1 LHKRP
6 NIITKFGKK
15 VATVFTVVLM
25 AALLAIAASA
35 EAGYV
40 NTKQSRLNVRT
51 GAGLTYSVIT
61 ALPKG
66 TKFEILGQ
74 SGDWTKIQ
82 YGNITGYVYSA
93 YVGRYANTA
102 NTANTY
108 RAINL
113 PVPYYTQYDSRWAS
127 IKLGSYGEV
136 IRNIGCTVTSA
147 AMTESYRTGQVI
159 TPATI
164 ASTHSFTPGG
174 ALYWKPHYIRYTG
187 SDWVTYVYNQLAA
200 GRPAI
205 YHGQTKSG
213 IPHWVVIYGY
223 TGGQT
228 LNAANFLIRDPAST
242 ARTTFAQYFAI
253 YPSYVKLVHYK

>member
-1 LHKRP
+1 LYKRIS
-6 NIITKFGKK
+6 IITKFGKK
-15 VATVFTVVLM
+15 VAAVFTVVLM

-40 NTKQSRLNVRT
+40 NTQQTGLNVRT
-51 GAGLTYSVIT
+51 GAGTTYSIIT
-61 ALPKG
+61 SLPKG

-74 SGDWTKIQ
+74 SGEWTRIQ
-82 YGNITGYVYSA
+82 YGSITGYVFSA
-93 YVGRYANTA
+93 YVGRYA

-127 IKLGSYGEV
+127 IKLGSYGQD
-136 IRNIGCTVTSA
+136 IRSIGCTVTSY

-159 TPATI
+159 TPATV
-164 ASTHSFTPGG
+164 ARTSSFTPGG
-174 ALYWKPHYIRYTG
+174 AIYWPSNYIRYTG
-187 SDWVTYVYNQLAA
+187 SDWVSYVYNQLAA
-200 GRPAI
+200 GRPVI

-213 IPHWVVIYGY
+213 TPHWVVIYGY

-242 ARTTFAQYFAI
+242 ARTTLAQYLAI